1 MIEKGAFDGLD
12 ACMMTHPSPADIV
25 YCTILSVGGFKAEFF
40 GKASHA
46 SASPWEGKQFQH
58 LTKTYFF
65 LSHKAMI
72 LTTFFSP
79 SFLLLN
85 TLE

>member
-46 SASPWEGKQFQH
+46 SASPWEGKQLQH
-58 LTKTYFF
+58 VSKALISLLSLGYDTDFF
-65 LSHKAMI
+65 
-72 LTTFFSP
+72 FFS
-79 SFLLLN
+79 LLLN
-85 TLE
+85 LLE